1 MSVHKRNGRWQVKWR
16 EGERQ
21 RSRTFD
27 LKGDADMFDR
37 ELGRRKALGPALV
50 GELTRPTFTLADFVQ
65 GGFRMHSATLAAA
78 TREQYA
84 WALNTHLADLL
95 DTPLSEINVP
105 RLAALQQR
113 LLDSGRTPHTVRTAL
128 TMLSG
133 VLTVAVQHGH
143 ITANPV
149 RDLRKVSVERRDE
162 IRPLA
167 PAELE
172 ALIASLKGRDRAIA
186 LLGGHLGL
194 RPIEIRSVLWGA
206 LGEGTLTI
214 GRART
219 KKTAA
224 RTRVIAVP
232 SATMAE
238 LKRWRLESGR
248 PGDDQPIIGPMTSYN
263 LKAFGNRKLGPLA
276 ETLLG
281 RDDVTVYALRHA
293 HASALHYAGWTVP
306 AAARRL
312 GHGPALHVTHYA
324 HVIDALEGQPHHAD
338 LDALIAIAR
347 AEVPSRFPKLGD
359 GAAGLA
365 L

>member
-1 MSVHKRNGRWQVKWR
+1 MSVHKRNQRWQVKWR
-16 EGERQ
+16 EGEAQ

-27 LKGDADMFDR
+27 RKGDADAFDL
-37 ELGRRKALGPALV
+37 EVRRAAQLGPALTAR
-50 GELTRPTFTLADFVQ
+50 LTRKPITLDAFVR
-65 GGFRMHSATLAAA
+65 GGFRAHAATLAPA
-78 TREQYA
+78 TRAQYR
-84 WALNTHLADLL
+84 WAMENHLTELADV
-95 DTPLSEINVP
+95 PLALIDVP

-113 LLDSGRTPHTVRTAL
+113 LLDRGRSPHTVRTAI

-133 VLTVAVQHGH
+133 ILQIAVEHGE
-143 ITANPV
+143 IPANPA
-149 RDLRKVSVERRDE
+149 RALRKVTVERTDE

-167 PAELE
+167 PVELE
-172 ALIASLKGRDRAIA
+172 ALILTLEGRERAIA

-194 RPIEIRSVLWGA
+194 RPIELRLALWGD
-206 LGEGTLTI
+206 LGDGTLTV

-232 SATMAE
+232 AATMRD
-238 LKRWRLESGR
+238 LKAWRLESGR
-248 PGDDQPIIGPMTSYN
+248 PGDDEPIIGLMTSFN
-263 LKAFGNRKLGPLA
+263 LKAIGARKLGPA
-276 ETLLG
+276 AKALG
-281 RDDVTVYALRHA
+281 LDGVTIYTLRHT

-324 HVIDALEGQPHHAD
+324 HVIDALEGQPRYSD
-338 LDALIAIAR
+338 LEALIAAAR
-347 AEVPSRFPKLGD
+347 ADVPRAFPKLGRQPLD
-359 GAAGLA
+359 LA